1 MLNSIHGDTIYQLDQ
16 IGVIHGDPLNF
27 PNMGL
32 FTKTMIQALKSL
44 EYSWNVDNDIFLFP
58 WRLETLNV

>member
-44 EYSWNVDNDIFLFP
+44 EYS
-58 WRLETLNV
+58 